1 MKTTCDK
8 FLLCEGPEKNISLNS
23 KLRVYDNLK
32 VFKHYLG
39 FLSNIFQRWSNL
51 EVLGWNLSLSFTK

>member
-1 MKTTCDK
+1 MYLGENEDYTCDK

-39 FLSNIFQRWSNL
+39 FLSNIFQR
-51 EVLGWNLSLSFTK
+51 